1 MYAEEMAQVLQD
13 ILEEYRAIHLKDS
26 PITWIR
32 RLDGAEGSNKLVVCV
47 KSGDMFRVTIEETQ
61 N

>member
-1 MYAEEMAQVLQD
+1 MYVEEMAQVLQD

-32 RLDGAEGSNKLVVCV
+32 RLDGAAGSSGLILCV
-47 KSGDMFRVTIEETQ
+47 KSEDVFCISIKEVQ